1 MGVLCPLFEG
11 LDLLDLWHLYGQGSY
26 AQQVR
31 NVSVSKV
38 SRRSWELVVDL
49 GLKVPPAR
57 GAPDPRALGASSMLL
72 LRQAYQQW
80 RLEQGCLKVLPT
92 FAASVALR
100 ELKPQLDVLPD
111 LYLTAEALADHLRM
125 RRIDLILSS
134 SLDLAGELIQEA
146 LSDPGS
152 PFAVVPL
159 FEDEVRL
166 AVNPEHP
173 LAGLREATP
182 EDCGH
187 FPSAGYP
194 QGVARLAETT
204 LRERGLWRF
213 ACKRNHFEASEWFLG
228 MRSPTGLCYE
238 TLFLSE
244 LIPESRDLAAIPF
257 AQSVFQTNYVVML
270 KELAGQPELE
280 AAVTLVRRSVV
291 SVLARSNHAF
301 TLC

>member
-1 MGVLCPLFEG
+1 MVLLCPLFES
-11 LDLLDLWHLYGQGSY
+11 LDLLDLWHFYGQGSY
-26 AQQVR
+26 VQQVR
-31 NVSVSKV
+31 NVSISKV
-38 SRRSWELVVDL
+38 SRRSWELVTDL
-49 GLKVPPAR
+49 GIKVPLTR
-57 GAPDPRALGASSMLL
+57 GAPDPRALGAASMLL
-72 LRQAYQQW
+72 MRQAYQQW

-100 ELKPQLDVLPD
+100 ELSAQFDVLPD

-125 RRIDLILSS
+125 RRVDLVISS

-146 LSDPGS
+146 QSDPAS

-166 AVNPEHP
+166 AVNPDHP
-173 LAGLREATP
+173 LAGLREAKP
-182 EDCGH
+182 EDCVL

-213 ACKRNHFEASEWFLG
+213 ACKRNQFVASEWLLG

-238 TLFLSE
+238 TLFLNDLS
-244 LIPESRDLAAIPF
+244 PDSRDLTVLPF
-257 AQSVFQTNYVVML
+257 AQPVFQTNCVVML
-270 KELAGQPELE
+270 KELVGQPELE
-280 AAVTLVRRSVV
+280 AAVAMVRRSV
-291 SVLARSNHAF
+291 LGYLERSNHAF

>member
-1 MGVLCPLFEG
+1 MVLFCPLFEG
-11 LDLLDLWHLYGQGSY
+11 LDLVDLWHLYGQ
-26 AQQVR
+26 AKRVQDVR
-31 NVSVSKV
+31 NVSISKV
-38 SRRSWELVVDL
+38 SRRSWDL
-49 GLKVPPAR
+49 IADMGLQVETCR
-57 GAPDPRALGASSMLL
+57 GAPDPQGMNVASVLL

-100 ELKPQLDVLPD
+100 ELATQFDVLPD
-111 LYLTAEALADHLRM
+111 LYFSAEALADHLRL

-134 SLDLAGELIQEA
+134 SLDLAGELIQESQ
-146 LSDPGS
+146 SDSGS
-152 PFAVVPL
+152 PFAVLPL

-166 AVNPEHP
+166 AVNPDHP
-173 LAGLREATP
+173 LAGLREAKP
-182 EDCGH
+182 EDCVI

-194 QGVARLAETT
+194 QGVARLAEKT

-213 ACKRNHFEASEWFLG
+213 ACKRTHFVASEWLLG

-244 LIPESRDLAAIPF
+244 LLPETRGLTVLPF
-257 AQSVFQTNYVVML
+257 AQPVFQTNCVVML
-270 KELAGQPELE
+270 KELVGQPELE
-280 AAVTLVRRSVV
+280 AALAMVRRSV
-291 SVLARSNHAF
+291 LGFLERSNHAF

>member
-1 MGVLCPLFEG
+1 MFCPLFEG
-11 LDLLDLWHLYGQGSY
+11 LDLVDLWHLYGQGKRVRD
-26 AQQVR
+26 VR
-31 NVSVSKV
+31 NVSISKV
-38 SRRSWELVVDL
+38 SRRSRELIAGM
-49 GLKVPPAR
+49 GLQAEECR
-57 GAPDPRALGASSMLL
+57 GAPDPQVMNVASVLL
-72 LRQAYQQW
+72 MRQAYQQW

-100 ELKPQLDVLPD
+100 ELSAQFDALPD
-111 LYLTAEALADHLRM
+111 LYLSAEVLADHLRM

-146 LSDPGS
+146 ESDPAS

-166 AVNPEHP
+166 AVNPDHP
-173 LAGLREATP
+173 LAALREAKP
-182 EDCGH
+182 EDCVL

-194 QGVARLAETT
+194 QGVARLAEKT

-213 ACKRNHFEASEWFLG
+213 ACKRNQFVASEWLLG

-244 LIPESRDLAAIPF
+244 LLPESRDLTVLPF
-257 AQSVFQTNYVVML
+257 AQSVFQTNCLVML
-270 KELAGQPELE
+270 KELVGQPELE
-280 AAVTLVRRSVV
+280 AAVAMLRRSV
-291 SVLARSNHAF
+291 LGFLKRSNHAF

>member
-1 MGVLCPLFEG
+1 MVVLCPLFEG
-11 LDLLDLWHLYGQGSY
+11 LDLLDLWHLYGQGGY
-26 AQQVR
+26 VQQVR

-38 SRRSWELVVDL
+38 SRRSWELVADL
-49 GLKVPPAR
+49 GLSVPPAR
-57 GAPDPRALGASSMLL
+57 GAPDPRALGAGSVLL

-100 ELKPQLDVLPD
+100 QLKPQLDVLPD

-125 RRIDLILSS
+125 RRVDLIISS

-146 LSDPGS
+146 LSDPES

-182 EDCGH
+182 EDCAV

-213 ACKRNHFEASEWFLG
+213 ACKRNHFVASEWMLD

-238 TLFLSE
+238 TIFLSE
-244 LIPESRDLAAIPF
+244 LMPESRDLAVISF
-257 AQSVFQTNYVVML
+257 AQPVFQTKYVVML
-270 KELAGQPELE
+270 KELAEQPELE
-280 AAVTLVRRSVV
+280 AIVALVRRSVL
-291 SVLARSNHAF
+291 SVLERSTHAF